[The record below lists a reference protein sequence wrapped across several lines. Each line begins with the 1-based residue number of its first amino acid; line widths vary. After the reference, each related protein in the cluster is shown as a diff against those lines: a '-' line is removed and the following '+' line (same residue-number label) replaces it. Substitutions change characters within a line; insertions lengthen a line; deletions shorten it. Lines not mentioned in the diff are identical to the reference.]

1 MALRLLPNSE
11 NMKLHRILLLWAC
24 ALCFSPGYAQEKDA
38 PHGPKPHFVKLEK
51 AYKFRVSF
59 TDKKNSG
66 FSVKHPEQ
74 FLSEK
79 SIERRKRYGL
89 KVDEFDLPISPT
101 YLESLRE
108 SGLKIHNSSK
118 WNNSAVVETTDSAL
132 AVSLSALP
140 FVREV
145 RCVWVSPDSLRA
157 KPLKKNRRDQVT
169 NLRDTTAHFYGHAK
183 RQVEML
189 GVDSLHAM
197 GFRGEGITI
206 AVIDGGFYNADA
218 LEGLKGAKILGTR
231 NFVRPQKSVYEEL
244 SHGTNV
250 LACMAANIPYFLVG
264 TAPEASFYLLVS
276 EDGETEQLVEEDNWC
291 AAVEYADSLGVD
303 LITSSLGYYTFDH
316 DYMSHKYYELDG
328 KTAANSKVASLA
340 ASRGILML
348 NSAGNSGDDRWK
360 KIGFPADAPDILTV
374 GAVDSLKTNA
384 NFSSLGHSADGRV
397 KPDVMALGQAAAT
410 LETDGTLDRVNGTS
424 FSTPIM
430 CGAVA
435 CLKQAF
441 PKKKVQDI
449 IQAVRQ
455 SGDNAAR
462 PDNVY
467 GYGIPDFVKA
477 FELLE

>member
-1 MALRLLPNSE
+1 
-11 NMKLHRILLLWAC
+11 MKLRRILLLSAC
-24 ALCFSPGYAQEKDA
+24 ALWFATSHAQDNPGA
-38 PHGPKPHFVKLEK
+38 HSPKPHLVKIEK

-59 TDKKNSG
+59 SDKKNCG

-74 FLSEK
+74 FLSPK
-79 SIERRKRYGL
+79 SIERRKKYGL
-89 KVDEFDLPISPT
+89 KVDEFDLPITPT
-101 YLESLRE
+101 YLQALRDH
-108 SGLKIHNSSK
+108 GLKIHNWSK

-132 AVSLSALP
+132 VVSLKELS
-140 FVREV
+140 FVKDV
-145 RCVWVSPDSLRA
+145 RCVWVAPDSLPV
-157 KPLKKNRRDQVT
+157 KPVKKNRRERVT
-169 NLRDTTAHFYGHAK
+169 NLRDTTDHFYGHAK
-183 RQVEML
+183 MQIEML
-189 GVDSLHAM
+189 GVDRLHAK
-197 GFRGEGITI
+197 GFHGEGITI

-218 LEGLKGAKILGTR
+218 LEGLKDAKILGTR
-231 NFVRPQKSVYEEL
+231 NFVHPRKSVYEEL

-250 LACMAANIPYFLVG
+250 LACIAANIPYFLVG
-264 TAPEASFYLLVS
+264 TAPEAEFYLLVS

-303 LITSSLGYYTFDH
+303 LITSSLGYYTFDN
-316 DYMSHKYYELDG
+316 DYMSHKYFELDG

-340 ASRGILML
+340 ASRGILLL

-374 GAVDSLKTNA
+374 GAVDSLRTNT

-397 KPDVMALGQAAAT
+397 KPDVMAMGQAAAT
-410 LETDGTLDRVNGTS
+410 LETDGTLDKVNGTS

-435 CLKQAF
+435 CLVQAF
-441 PKKKVQDI
+441 PKKKPVDI
-449 IQAVRQ
+449 IRAVCQ

-462 PDNVY
+462 PDNVF